1 MGWESR
7 KNVASGLPRLLATR
21 LSALRAVVDVQHL
34 YRTGLHAHDRGTV
47 YALAN
52 GTHIAEADAA
62 IIYAAAL
69 TAWLKARGA
78 SVLTNDPVT
87 GALTGPYSRRNL
99 LACQWGADCYLAC
112 HLNAGGGSY
121 AALEYMAGTSGDA
134 LASSIGR
141 QIVNDFPL
149 IGRSRSLALNHGQ
162 RGAVCIEGVLGHRAA
177 VILEPFFGD
186 TPAVQG
192 MFAPTKL
199 HQLGETIGEGIAQ
212 WWERRAI
219 VRVV

>member
-1 MGWESR
+1 MGR
-7 KNVASGLPRLLATR
+7 
-21 LSALRAVVDVQHL
+21 
-34 YRTGLHAHDRGTV
+34 HAQDRGTI

-62 IIYAAAL
+62 TLYAAGL
-69 TAWLKARGA
+69 VAWLKARGA
-78 SVLTNDPVT
+78 SVLTNDLLS
-87 GALTGPYSRRNL
+87 GALIGPYSRRNL
-99 LACQWGADCYLAC
+99 IACQWGADCYLAC

-121 AALEYMAGTSGDA
+121 AAIEYMAGTPSGV
-134 LASSIGR
+134 LASSIGSH
-141 QIVNDFPL
+141 IINDFPL
-149 IGRSRSLALNHGQ
+149 IGRSRSVDLIRGQ
-162 RGAVCIEGVLGHRAA
+162 RGAVCIEGVVGNRAA

-186 TPAVQG
+186 TVAVQE
-192 MFAPTKL
+192 MFQPQKL